1 MFCFTFSVIDAV
13 GGDSQCQCA
22 HRRNRHLTRR
32 AICHHTRHGFDVGP
46 PTAGRLH
53 RSSGPHYSSAF
64 LSRTYRLSAVLPPKS
79 QNRAVQADPPSRPA
93 FSRPA
98 FSRLTTLWTG
108 WRVARDTEGMVKSV
122 EGIYRNGKVELAEPL
137 AGAEGSR
144 VIVTWV
150 HPSEPVDL
158 RERGI
163 DESQAADLRRRLA
176 PFAEDWDRP
185 EMAAY
190 DELPPR

>member
-1 MFCFTFSVIDAV
+1 ME
-13 GGDSQCQCA
+13 
-22 HRRNRHLTRR
+22 LT
-32 AICHHTRHGFDVGP
+32 
-46 PTAGRLH
+46 
-53 RSSGPHYSSAF
+53 
-64 LSRTYRLSAVLPPKS
+64 
-79 QNRAVQADPPSRPA
+79 
-93 FSRPA
+93 
-98 FSRLTTLWTG
+98 
-108 WRVARDTEGMVKSV
+108 
-122 EGIYRNGKVELAEPL
+122 EPL

-150 HPSEPVDL
+150 HPAEPIEL

-176 PFAEDWDRP
+176 LFAEDWDRP